1 MKTNHKS
8 VFAFTLAL
16 FIGTTVAFS
25 QKALPGESVDVIKS
39 FDAHLLESSKI
50 QVSPVLPPLD
60 TSVKV
65 QDYNVPPRPLN
76 VKYDAPKLR
85 PIGMKA
91 GKKEDIYKGFAK
103 LGGGVPT
110 ALWVEAGYAMAYQ
123 DKFDG
128 KVWFRRHQQSAE
140 NALANQKFF
149 KNEGILTGNYY
160 INDKLAVE
168 GKVGY
173 TYDRVHFYGY
183 NHDSLTLPTGR
194 VRQDFKILDLGAR
207 LYNKERT
214 DADLNFAIAP
224 KFYYMNDYYSNKE
237 TGFDLGLSATKWFN
251 EKHPLRFIIRTDLTS
266 FNDTATQNL
275 NNIYLQPSFTFH
287 SDIIKLKIGGNFVS
301 NRDVFSTFPDVELG
315 LRIFGD
321 GIQLFA
327 GANGDLR
334 KNTYRTMATY
344 NPFIDIRAS
353 KLRNTLVRSYFG
365 GLKGDFGWLE
375 YTGQVGYSKADN
387 LALFQTLYTA
397 ERVTRFKA
405 VYDTVTIFNVQGSV
419 KLKLMKNLIINGTLS
434 QNLSMET
441 RQEGK
446 PWGLPKLEG
455 NFSGLYTLLDG
466 KASVKANAYVADG
479 IWFVDQE
486 GIRRQGKVLFDLGF
500 GGTYQFSKN
509 FGAFLDVNNILNNK
523 RARWANYP
531 MIGTNF
537 MAGITARF

>member
-8 VFAFTLAL
+8 VFAFTLSLL
-16 FIGTTVAFS
+16 FATTVAFS

-50 QVSPVLPPLD
+50 LVSPVLPPLD

-91 GKKEDIYKGFAK
+91 GKKEDIYNGFAK

-183 NHDSLTLPTGR
+183 NHDSLTLPTDR

-224 KFYYMNDYYSNKE
+224 KFYFMNDYYSNKE

-251 EKHPLRFIIRTDLTS
+251 S
-266 FNDTATQNL
+266 S
-275 NNIYLQPSFTFH
+275 IYQASTTCMVSPTMR
-287 SDIIKLKIGGNFVS
+287 KLS
-301 NRDVFSTFPDVELG
+301 L
-315 LRIFGD
+315 
-321 GIQLFA
+321 LF
-327 GANGDLR
+327 
-334 KNTYRTMATY
+334 
-344 NPFIDIRAS
+344 
-353 KLRNTLVRSYFG
+353 
-365 GLKGDFGWLE
+365 
-375 YTGQVGYSKADN
+375 
-387 LALFQTLYTA
+387 
-397 ERVTRFKA
+397 
-405 VYDTVTIFNVQGSV
+405 
-419 KLKLMKNLIINGTLS
+419 
-434 QNLSMET
+434 
-441 RQEGK
+441 
-446 PWGLPKLEG
+446 
-455 NFSGLYTLLDG
+455 
-466 KASVKANAYVADG
+466 
-479 IWFVDQE
+479 
-486 GIRRQGKVLFDLGF
+486 
-500 GGTYQFSKN
+500 
-509 FGAFLDVNNILNNK
+509 
-523 RARWANYP
+523 
-531 MIGTNF
+531 
-537 MAGITARF
+537 